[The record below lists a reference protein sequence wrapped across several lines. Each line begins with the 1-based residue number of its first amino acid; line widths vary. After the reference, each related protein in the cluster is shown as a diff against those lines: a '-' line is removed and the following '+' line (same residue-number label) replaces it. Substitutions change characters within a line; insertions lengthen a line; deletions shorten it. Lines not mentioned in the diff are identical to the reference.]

1 MYRNLKAYRVKF
13 GLTQVDLAKKLDITP
28 GAYSFKETGRT
39 QFTLKEAKLIADL
52 FGTTIDELF
61 FES

>member
-39 QFTLKEAKLIADL
+39 
-52 FGTTIDELF
+52 
-61 FES
+61 S